1 MIHPFMLSAAEERRA
16 KAVDDDTWEVE
27 GAKAATEPTMD
38 ATMASFI
45 LGSFCV

>member
-16 KAVDDDTWEVE
+16 TADDDKWEVE

-45 LGSFCV
+45 LGSICV